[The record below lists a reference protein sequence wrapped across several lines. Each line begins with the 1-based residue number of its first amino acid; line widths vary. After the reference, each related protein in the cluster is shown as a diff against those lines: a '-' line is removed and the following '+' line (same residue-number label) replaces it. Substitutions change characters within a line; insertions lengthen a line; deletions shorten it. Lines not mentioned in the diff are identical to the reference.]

1 MMKKSKHI
9 DIKRHQNTKKKKR
22 QNMKK
27 QRIYKTARK
36 QQNGKKSLPISNLKR
51 KWIKLSDQNTQNCRM
66 D

>member
-1 MMKKSKHI
+1 
-9 DIKRHQNTKKKKR
+9 
-22 QNMKK
+22 MKK